1 MFLTQ
6 GETMDNLLEIKK
18 LSVFFKAEDKADF
31 AAVKNI
37 SLSVKQGEVLG
48 IVGES
53 GSGKSIT
60 ALSVLGLL
68 PYPKAYHDAA
78 SSIKFSGKELINLNN
93 KDFQTIRGNDIGI
106 IFQEPMSSL
115 NPLHKV
121 GKQIAE
127 SLLLHQNISAKEAE
141 SQTLE
146 LLKAVKIPQPEEKI
160 NAYPFELSGGQRQR
174 AMIAMAIANKPKLL
188 IADEPTTA
196 LDVTVQE
203 QIIDLLLELKQKLNM
218 AIIFISHNLRL
229 VHKIS
234 DRIAVM
240 YKGELVEYGT
250 AEKVFNNPQ
259 AAYTKKLISSDC
271 GLNLQ
276 KNNGTEEIFK
286 AEDITV
292 SFPRKKNI
300 FGKIVADF
308 KAVNQVSLSLNQGET
323 LGIVGESGSGKTT
336 LALSLVNLAKHGGQ
350 IYLKKDGNF
359 QKVCGYSKNV
369 QIVFQDPYTSLNP
382 RMTVRQI
389 VGEGLSVH
397 FRSLSAQEK
406 EDKIREILKE
416 VDLDDSALNKYPHE
430 FSGGQRQRIALARA
444 LIIKP
449 RIVILDEPT
458 SALDVTIQQQI
469 IQLLRNLQ
477 QTYGLSYVFIS
488 HDMNAVRA
496 LAHKIAVMKDGRII
510 ECNTAENIFRYPSH
524 TYTKQLIR
532 ASLI

>member
-6 GETMDNLLEIKK
+6 GKIMDNLLEIKN
-18 LSVFFKAEDKADF
+18 LSVFFKSENKPDF
-31 AAVKNI
+31 AAVKDV
-37 SLSVKQGEVLG
+37 SLTVKQGEVLG

-53 GSGKSIT
+53 GSGKSVT

-68 PYPKAYHDAA
+68 PYPKAYHGET
-78 SSIKFSGKELINLNN
+78 SSIKFSDKELIGLNN
-93 KDFQTIRGNDIGI
+93 KDFQKIRGNDISI

-127 SLLLHQNISAKEAE
+127 SLLLHQNINAGDAE
-141 SQTLE
+141 SKTLE

-174 AMIAMAIANKPKLL
+174 VMIAMAIANNPKLL

-203 QIIDLLLELKQKLNM
+203 QIIDLLLELRQKLNM

-234 DRIAVM
+234 DSIAVM
-240 YKGELVEYGT
+240 YKGELVEHGT
-250 AEKVFNNPQ
+250 ADRVFNSPQ

-271 GLNLQ
+271 ELNSLE
-276 KNNGTEEIFK
+276 NISAEEIFK
-286 AEDITV
+286 ADNITV

-300 FGKIVADF
+300 FGKIIADF

-336 LALSLVNLAKHGGQ
+336 LALSLVNLAKHSGR
-350 IYLKKDGNF
+350 IYLKKDDDF
-359 QKVCGYSKNV
+359 QEVTGFSRDV
-369 QIVFQDPYTSLNP
+369 QIVFQDPYNSLNP

-397 FRSLSAQEK
+397 FRELSKQEK
-406 EDKIREILKE
+406 ESKIIEILKE

-469 IQLLRNLQ
+469 IRLLKNLQ
-477 QTYGLSYVFIS
+477 QIYGLSYIFIS

-496 LAHKIAVMKDGRII
+496 LAHKIAVMKDGSII
-510 ECNTAENIFRYPSH
+510 ERNTADNIFKYPSH
-524 TYTKQLIR
+524 AYTKQLIR